1 MQLVG
6 MLDSPFVRRVAITMQ
21 CLGIEYDHRPLSIFK
36 TYDEFRSV
44 NPLVKVPTLICDDGE
59 VLVESTLIIDYLE
72 SLAGRSL
79 LPGNIE
85 DLRQALQ
92 LIGVALIAAEKV
104 AQRIY
109 ELNVRPEEY
118 QYEPWLDR
126 INEQLV
132 SALDQL
138 EESVAKDNGESWLL
152 GDALSQVEITV
163 AVVWRFVVNAAP
175 QMAAAESRPA
185 LVAFSA
191 QAELRPEFIACPIG

>member
-79 LPGNIE
+79 LPANIE

-109 ELNVRPEEY
+109 ELKFRPEEY

-138 EESVAKDNGESWLL
+138 EESVAKDNGKSWLL

-163 AVVWRFVVNAAP
+163 AVVWRFVVNAAQ
-175 QMAAAESRPA
+175 QMTAAESRPA